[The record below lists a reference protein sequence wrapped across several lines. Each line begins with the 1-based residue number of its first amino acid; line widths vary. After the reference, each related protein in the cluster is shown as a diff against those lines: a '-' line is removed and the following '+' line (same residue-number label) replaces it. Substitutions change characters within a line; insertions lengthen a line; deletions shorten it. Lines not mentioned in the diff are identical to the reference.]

1 VLIRGVLLPAC
12 LWLAVGIVAAAEIQ
26 VAVAS
31 NFSQVVG
38 ILASRFEATT
48 GHRVSVIPGSTGK
61 HYAQIRNGAPFDVF
75 LAADALHPQRLEDG
89 GLAIPGSRFTYAV
102 GELVLWSPREDYVD
116 DQGEVLENGEF
127 RHLGIANPGLAPY
140 GLAAREA
147 LESLGLWEGLQDR
160 MVRGENIGQA
170 YQFVASGNAELG
182 FVALSQVMKPGR
194 EVAAGSIWLVPQE
207 LYTPIE
213 QQAVLVQDNAAAREF
228 IEFIESAEARRII
241 QENGY
246 KSPLDEAH

>member
-1 VLIRGVLLPAC
+1 MLIRGVLVCAC

-38 ILASRFEATT
+38 ILASRFETTT
-48 GHRVSVIPGSTGK
+48 GHRVAVIPGSTGK
-61 HYAQIRNGAPFDVF
+61 HYAQIRNGAPFDLF
-75 LAADALHPQRLEDG
+75 LAADAIHPRRLEEG

-102 GELVLWSPREDYVD
+102 GQLVLWSPREDFVD
-116 DQGEVLENGEF
+116 DQGEVLENGKF

-147 LESLGLWEGLQDR
+147 LESLELWEGLQDR

-170 YQFVASGNAELG
+170 FQFVASGNAELG
-182 FVALSQVMKPGR
+182 FVALSQVMTPGHGLR
-194 EVAAGSIWLVPQE
+194 TGSIWQVPQE

-228 IEFIESAEARRII
+228 MDFLESAEARLII
-241 QENGY
+241 RDHGY
-246 KSPLDEAH
+246 KSPQDEAH